1 MLITATW
8 WWRWLMP
15 TLPGSPAPKSLF
27 EMACAFAFWQTS
39 TRVGFEK
46 RLVYEVHALVH
57 SAALTGMNTNN
68 PLRIFGGGLF
78 NRGAEPLGTVQDAV
92 QYPVHFI
99 VAWKH
104 HDRTYRLIH
113 EAPYQLTFS
122 LVIGWQSSFDP
133 VENLFDFVL
142 AHLLSPIIAPMI
154 IASGLSMTG
163 AVGVYPQLTRRLNE
177 TPLSS

>member
-1 MLITATW
+1 
-8 WWRWLMP
+8 
-15 TLPGSPAPKSLF
+15 
-27 EMACAFAFWQTS
+27 
-39 TRVGFEK
+39 
-46 RLVYEVHALVH
+46 
-57 SAALTGMNTNN
+57 MNTNN

-78 NRGAEPLGTVQDAV
+78 DRGAEPFGTVQDAV

-104 HDRTYRLIH
+104 HDRTYRLIY
-113 EAPYQLTFS
+113 EASYQLTFR
-122 LVIGWQSSFDP
+122 LAIGRQSFFDP

-142 AHLLSPIIAPMI
+142 NAPMI